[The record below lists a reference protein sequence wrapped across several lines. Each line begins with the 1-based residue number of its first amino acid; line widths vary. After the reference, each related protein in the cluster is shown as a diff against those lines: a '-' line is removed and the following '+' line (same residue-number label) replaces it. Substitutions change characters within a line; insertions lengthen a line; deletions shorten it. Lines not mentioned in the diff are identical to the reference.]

1 MSTVPIEAVSAMPAL
16 ETQALSAPL
25 ARPSA
30 PAVGFDKLLLDGIA
44 KVDGKLQAADALAT
58 AFSVDDSIPP
68 HQVMFAL
75 EDARLSFELMLQVR
89 SRLVEGYQELMRMQ
103 L

>member
-1 MSTVPIEAVSAMPAL
+1 MSTFPIEAVGAL
-16 ETQALSAPL
+16 SVVDAQALSG
-25 ARPSA
+25 
-30 PAVGFDKLLLDGIA
+30 PAAVAAGPAGGFEKLLLDGIA
-44 KVDGKLQAADALAT
+44 RVDGKLQAADALAT
-58 AFSVDDSIPP
+58 AFTVDDSIPP